1 MTVSTKPL
9 KTRRQRREYRI
20 STYWDDKT
28 QAAPD
33 EQARAAIHFD
43 WLRTEISRLP
53 EEQQPA
59 AWQAAIEDLARIRRE
74 IAGR

>member
-1 MTVSTKPL
+1 MSVSTKPL

-20 STYWDDKT
+20 SNYWDDKT

-33 EQARAAIHFD
+33 EQARAAVQFD
-43 WLRTEISRLP
+43 RLRTEISRLP
-53 EEQQPA
+53 EERRAA
-59 AWQAAIEDLARIRRE
+59 AWQAASEDLARIRRE